1 MKLKN
6 IILMA
11 LVCIMLIAPALAVNM
26 TFSEMG
32 FSGPQTIQIFEIN
45 ETGVAVLVGTY
56 NTTSNGV
63 AVPTTDF
70 SIVIKPESSA
80 YLKNP
85 NNLLD
90 AGFEFVET
98 YYIAIL
104 FIMFMIGVAYLGRR
118 R

>member
-11 LVCIMLIAPALAVNM
+11 LVCVMLIAPALAVNM
-26 TFSEMG
+26 SLSEMG
-32 FSGPQTIQIFEIN
+32 FSGPQTIQLFEIN
-45 ETGVAVLVGTY
+45 ATSGSAILLGTY
-56 NTTSNGV
+56 NTTSNNIP
-63 AVPTTDF
+63 VPGTDF
-70 SIVIKPESSA
+70 VLVIKPESSA

-90 AGFEFVET
+90 AGFEFIET

-104 FIMFMIGVAYLGRR
+104 FIVMILVYFVRR
-118 R
+118 G